1 MNKSKI
7 LENFKNISNSEGVFA
22 AYQFLCSNFE
32 TDKLIQFII
41 NNQKTTFQNSEFG
54 DFLNVHV
61 DELDKIM
68 SNNLWDEFLYWFMT
82 TPEVRSLETLEKIA
96 QSYPDKF
103 VASIR
108 FTRSFLDREINTTVE
123 NIVLPEIY
131 RNHQKLWQ
139 KLYEDDIKMW
149 NQVSSDQMI
158 WKNYKTSDFLGNLIN
173 WLEVKRFE
181 DSTNEKLDL
190 LSKSYSFIISYYL
203 SEHYN
208 NALDLN
214 LDNLNSSFWNS
225 FEKMDSS
232 LFNSFEHILEYVW
245 FQEAILIPYSFDHN
259 IEPIFNGDTLDFKY
273 KNEKVLSDWR
283 KNGVRYAANQIRY
296 KEFGLKISSYLI
308 HEEGVQIPKGKSEQD
323 QLNNLELFINSNT
336 TKALLSD
343 LHLNEIKIKGKVHN
357 AHHIIQPIIAYSFN
371 RKLRYEDKLEQLR
384 PNSNSWQWSYFELNE
399 LSKKKDVDCYPFF
412 LMSRKDYISHNLQ
425 ANHREQE
432 NIYEELIAQFGYR
445 ITEKFRFDRHN
456 LGYDVWYKPFLLLG
470 DQLFCPMMFFATN
483 EWFYSFAQIVIKN
496 YTYNANL
503 RKSSSIAMEKDLL
516 ERFAHLNPRWKCSIP
531 EFEHDGDIDLIVSDG
546 NTDLLIQLKRTY
558 FRTSL
563 KDAYFETIRSDRK
576 AISQLVNGE
585 AFIMENKT
593 QPLSEKRTKWLVS
606 TSFENVNQ
614 VFEDCRK
621 VNYMDLLWVLSNKK
635 FDSINELNNY
645 IANDEILDET
655 PFK

>member
-1 MNKSKI
+1 MNRSKI
-7 LENFKNISNSEGVFA
+7 LENFKSISNSEGVFA

-54 DFLNVHV
+54 DFLNVHA

-82 TPEVRSLETLEKIA
+82 TPEVRSLETFEKIA
-96 QSYPDKF
+96 QYYPDKF

-108 FTRSFLDREINTTVE
+108 FTRSFLDREINTVVE
-123 NIVLPEIY
+123 NIVLPENY
-131 RNHQKLWQ
+131 RYHQKLWK

-149 NQVSSDQMI
+149 NQISSDQKN
-158 WKNYKTSDFLGNLIN
+158 WKNYKTADFLGNLIN

-181 DSTNEKLDL
+181 DSTNERLEL

-208 NALDLN
+208 SALDLN

-225 FEKMDSS
+225 FEKLDSS

-259 IEPIFNGDTLDFKY
+259 IEPVFKGDSLDFKY
-273 KNEKVLSDWR
+273 KNEEVLSDWR
-283 KNGVRYAANQIRY
+283 KDGLRYDLNNFRY
-296 KEFGLKISSYLI
+296 NKEITDNIQHIISPKEIEILKA
-308 HEEGVQIPKGKSEQD
+308 KKTQD
-323 QLNNLELFINSNT
+323 QEDYLMYIINFRKTS
-336 TKALLSD
+336 LLLKD
-343 LHLNEIKIKGKVHN
+343 LHLDKIKIYN
-357 AHHIIQPIIAYSFN
+357 REFSTIEILNPIMAYSFN
-371 RKLRYEDKLEQLR
+371 RKLRYEYELDSLRSNCSSWKDLYLKVHLRSLEIDIVNL
-384 PNSNSWQWSYFELNE
+384 PYFF
-399 LSKKKDVDCYPFF
+399 S
-412 LMSRKDYISHNLQ
+412 SREDYISHNLQ
-425 ANHREQE
+425 ANHPEQE
-432 NIYEELIAQFGYR
+432 NIYKELIAQFGYR

-456 LGYDVWYKPFLLLG
+456 LGYDVWYKPFVLLG
-470 DQLFCPMMFFATN
+470 ELLFCPMMFFATN

-496 YTYNANL
+496 YTHNANV

-516 ERFAHLNPRWKCSIP
+516 ERFSDFNPNWVCTIP

-585 AFIMENKT
+585 VFIMENKT
-593 QPLSEKRTKWLVS
+593 QPLSEKRIKWLVS

-621 VNYMDLLWVLSNKK
+621 VNYMDLLWILSNKK

-645 IANDEILDET
+645 IENDEILDEI